1 MKSTCLR
8 WFLTLAFFIPLPAL
22 SVTYVS
28 SITSGDYYHLY
39 NAYQYGTNTDSHALT
54 EVNGLVS
61 TSVADNSD
69 YLQLWQITKSG
80 TGYTLKNA
88 VTGHYI
94 QVNPGTSTQFY
105 MGISP
110 ALFYT
115 KTKSSTGITCF
126 AFDSNSAF
134 TGYNAIHCAE
144 SYNVVGWSFNA
155 EASYWKL
162 EKVVVT
168 SAMTTAISAL
178 KAKIVID
185 SGSYYRL
192 NSYYEGRS
200 MVSGG
205 SKLTTAATDASAYAQ
220 IWKIDVDDSNCSRV
234 TLQNALTD
242 EYIQTSPGTSEQYVT
257 GSTAYPF
264 ATYSKASGS
273 GYVFSFKNTSGST
286 NHGLHCAATQ
296 SYNVVGW
303 DYTSDASYWTI
314 EKVNLTIAQQEE
326 LANIKTIT
334 ATDYT
339 ETLQTFFSDYAC
351 TTLKSN
357 YASMSDAQLRSA
369 MGSLPTALQDMAVSV
384 KNNKWDSSKD
394 DTWNSYA
401 KDFRIH
407 EYEIFSNCNLWYNK
421 LKVGR
426 FSHLFHPTGIKVN
439 MGDYIYLYVEDGPK
453 DTSAS
458 LQVEFV
464 EGVNREGTAYNL
476 KKGYNAFY
484 VPVGGEVFISYIL
497 NNVDSSC
504 SDYPDIKVHIEGGT
518 CNGCF
523 DMRGH
528 NHTNE
533 DWAWLK
539 SNMFTDE
546 YLHVKGNSALLNVHR
561 SEVIGE
567 SNAVGV
573 MNIWDF
579 IFDKLQSLVGCD
591 QWKSSG
597 KYKMMVNSFRND
609 DQGSYPFWNDTNHG
623 SSHPNLSY
631 ASGLFNYNSLANVG
645 KNGGQIWEVAHELGH
660 GHQGPIN
667 MAGCTEVTN
676 NSLVQC
682 VTLLAKDNIG
692 TNMFQ
697 TTRSSRGEGVKAMA
711 SRFNDG
717 YSWIDLGSM
726 RTQSGA
732 YNDVWLANRFI
743 YQLWLYF
750 DYMGNYQ
757 PTGGNTGFS
766 FMTALYDKL
775 RENGLAHSGDSSNPG
790 LASKDY
796 LLIAKY
802 ASQITQTDL
811 REFFQVW
818 GFWELSPTVSRPED
832 IASANTWYMGDYYNY
847 YLKTDANYVA
857 EVKNV
862 MAQYSTKASN
872 IMFLEDRC
880 TGSTLPTYNG
890 ASVSTFGE
898 TGYYE
903 TYGAS
908 VTGTYKYTTS
918 GTKVTIS
925 GDGAGAVGFKV
936 YDDEDNLVAISN
948 TKTFTVRSDVATG
961 LASGAYRM
969 VAAQGDG
976 NDVAVPS
983 TGAKAITYILK
994 YEGTEVGRVE
1004 NVMVIPN
1011 SSTEAN
1017 MPEELKELGNFG
1029 DWMAYTY
1036 SPATTTSS
1044 TTIVNVT
1051 ATWNGPFDISTN
1063 YDDASWYKLRQRA
1076 DEWGIIGYVT
1086 YDSEKEPN
1094 IILPSTNADTDV
1106 TKWAFIGNP
1115 YTGLTIVNKAAGS
1128 GLKLVSESPVDDG
1141 NTGGNTYATM
1151 GTDGTYSSW
1160 FITPS
1165 PYHKDGFFI
1174 SNSDGYAFNW
1184 RSANNLA
1191 YWTGGKDRGSTFTVW
1206 DISDYLPG
1214 ITDLANLS
1222 NNKAYFITNARR
1234 TWMTKSGEEEYSLG
1248 SNAMFEPTMMEE
1260 QFAIIKYNG
1269 SYYLYSITAQQFL
1282 TNTGKF
1288 SDTPQ
1293 MISITP
1299 TNNETYPWLFS
1310 FDDTHIIN
1318 INSDGNVVINGWN
1331 TIDAGNSNAIIEMAD
1346 FNPSYALSLLSNTI
1360 EVTYNL
1366 VYNGEV
1372 IFTGVI
1378 IKEIGSTPD
1387 ISDMSGWD
1395 NGLMSY
1401 SYDVE
1406 SITASTNVVNITAT
1420 WNGPFQIS
1428 TLDKPKWYVL
1438 KLQGNKYPT
1447 FVSDGTPN
1455 VKLPTTPVYDDT
1467 QMWAFIGNP
1476 YSGLSV
1482 INKMAGTDVRLVSDS
1497 PANDGN
1503 TGGNTYATL
1512 SESGTCQEWIPF
1524 VSTHYEGAFYLF
1536 NTEGYALN
1544 FRSNDNLAY
1553 WTSGYGSGSSFT
1565 VEDPETYPTAGKYRI
1580 KSHCG
1585 RYMTYSETAG
1595 LVTTTDADDQ
1605 NTIVTLTGTYPN
1617 FKMSIAGLNVQGFAT
1632 YSTQAEM
1639 TVDEGNTVVFTKV
1652 SPDYWTIY
1660 NTNGTGELPNYRYMH
1675 EDGSYKVVGW
1685 ESSNNNSW
1693 WIFEKASVIG
1703 DVNGDGQVS
1712 IADVTALVNII
1723 LGKDNTQ
1730 PYQYDHEAADVNGD
1744 GSTSIAD
1751 VTALV
1756 NIILGK
1762 N

>member
-1 MKSTCLR
+1 MKKSLALLV
-8 WFLTLAFFIPLPAL
+8 LTLLMSFIGMSAVSASQTLTIDSSKGTFYKDGTTAL
-22 SVTYVS
+22 TPSSTAQYAKKWMSTSTSPQVSLSCGYNNMVVDNQFRIHSDTYTLEVDDGLQITGYSIEAYSNYTGTSTITPSGGSVQTISTSSSNPTTVVVS
-28 SITSGDYYHLY
+28 NVNSSLTTFAVSTGNPWIVITSFTVTIAEPSTSITSGHIYRLQSYYTDLSMTAMG
-39 NAYQYGTNTDSHALT
+39 NKLSSVTTDNNSYG
-54 EVNGLVS
+54 
-61 TSVADNSD
+61 
-69 YLQLWQITKSG
+69 QLWKITKSDSR
-80 TGYTLKNA
+80 YTFQNVLTDA
-88 VTGHYI
+88 YI
-94 QVNPGTSTQFY
+94 QSNTSTSTQ
-105 MGISP
+105 
-110 ALFYT
+110 
-115 KTKSSTGITCF
+115 
-126 AFDSNSAF
+126 
-134 TGYNAIHCAE
+134 
-144 SYNVVGWSFNA
+144 W
-155 EASYWKL
+155 
-162 EKVVVT
+162 
-168 SAMTTAISAL
+168 
-178 KAKIVID
+178 
-185 SGSYYRL
+185 
-192 NSYYEGRS
+192 
-200 MVSGG
+200 
-205 SKLTTAATDASAYAQ
+205 
-220 IWKIDVDDSNCSRV
+220 
-234 TLQNALTD
+234 TL
-242 EYIQTSPGTSEQYVT
+242 
-257 GSTAYPF
+257 GSTACNF
-264 ATYSKASGS
+264 AAHTKTVDGNTW
-273 GYVFSFKNTSGST
+273 FSFSNTNST
-286 NHGLHCAATQ
+286 WYGLHTAKTQ
-296 SYNVVGW
+296 NYYVVGW
-303 DYTSDASYWTI
+303 DYTADASYWMLEEVT
-314 EKVNLTIAQQEE
+314 LTSAQQEE
-326 LANIKTIT
+326 LAEIKAMTS
-334 ATDYT
+334 TDYT
-339 ETLQTFFSDYAC
+339 SALSTFFSDNAC

-357 YASMSDAQLRSA
+357 YASMTDAQLRSA
-369 MGSLPTALQDMAVSV
+369 MSSLPSTLLEMAVRV
-384 KNNKWDSSKD
+384 KN
-394 DTWNSYA
+394 DTWNSDATWNSYE

-407 EYEIFSNCNLWYNK
+407 EYEIYSNCNQWST
-421 LKVGR
+421 VTGTGP
-426 FSHLFHPTGIKVN
+426 FAHLFNPTGIQAKA
-439 MGDYIYLYVEDGPK
+439 GDALYIFVDSDVK
-453 DTSAS
+453 DSDATLEAE
-458 LQVEFV
+458 LVV
-464 EGVNREGTAYNL
+464 GTNRSGTTTTLHA
-476 KKGYNAFY
+476 GYNAIY
-484 VPVGGEVFISYIL
+484 VNAASELFISYLL
-497 NNVDSSC
+497 NNTSKSC
-504 SDYPDIKVHIEGGT
+504 NDYPNIKIHVEGAT

-523 DMRGH
+523 DMHRGH
-528 NHTNE
+528 DNS

-539 SNMFTDE
+539 SNMFSGK
-546 YLHVKGNSALLNVHR
+546 YLHVKGESVLLNVLKD
-561 SEVIGE
+561 EVIGE
-567 SNAVGV
+567 SNATGV
-573 MNIWDF
+573 MKIWDF
-579 IFDKLQSLVGCD
+579 VFDKEQSLAGCD
-591 QWKSSG
+591 QWKNTG
-597 KYKMMVNSFRND
+597 QYKMMINSFRNENGGNPHW
-609 DQGSYPFWNDTNHG
+609 GSGHG
-623 SSHPNLSY
+623 TSHPSISSSSLFKY
-631 ASGLFNYNSLANVG
+631 SGLANVG
-645 KNGGQIWEVAHELGH
+645 TYGGSLWEITHEMGH
-660 GHQGPIN
+660 GHQAPIN
-667 MAGCTEVTN
+667 CAGMTEKSN
-676 NSLVQC
+676 NSLAQAVNF
-682 VTLLAKDNIG
+682 LAKDSPL
-692 TNMFQ
+692 FES
-697 TTRSSRGEGVKAMA
+697 TRSSRAQGVKEMA
-711 SRFNDG
+711 AYFNEETRA
-717 YSWIDLGSM
+717 SWMDIAGDRVENGLWLG
-726 RTQSGA
+726 
-732 YNDVWLANRFI
+732 NRF
-743 YQLWLYF
+743 YFQLWLYF
-750 DYMGNYQ
+750 DYLGNYQ
-757 PTGGNTGFS
+757 PSEGNTGFS

-775 RENGLAHSGDSSNPG
+775 RANGIVKSWTKTSPSP
-790 LASKDY
+790 STKDF
-796 LLIAKY
+796 LLVAKY
-802 ASQITQTDL
+802 AAEITQTDL
-811 REFFQVW
+811 SEFFDAW
-818 GFWELSPTVSRPED
+818 GFWQTSVKVAND
-832 IASANTWYMGDYYNY
+832 NDDASTNTWYFGDYGDIWVQ
-847 YLKTDANYVA
+847 TTEEMANSVRSA
-857 EVKNV
+857 MK
-862 MAQYSTKASN
+862 QYTKKGGN
-872 IMFLEDRC
+872 IMFIEDRGV
-880 TGSTLPTYNG
+880 GSTLPTYNG
-890 ASVSTFGE
+890 SASSTFGDV
-898 TGYYE
+898 GYYE
-903 TYGAS
+903 TYGGS
-908 VTGTYKYTTS
+908 VMGTYKYTVS
-918 GTKVTIS
+918 NGSKVTIS
-925 GDGAGAVGFKV
+925 GDGTGAVGFKV
-936 YDDEDNLVAISN
+936 YDDEGNLVAISN
-948 TKTFTVRSDVATG
+948 TKTFTVRNDVATG

-1029 DWMAYTY
+1029 DWMSYTY
-1036 SPATTTSS
+1036 SPTTTTTS
-1044 TTIVNVT
+1044 TTTVDVI

-1191 YWTGGKDRGSTFTVW
+1191 YWTNGKDRGSTFTVW
-1206 DISDYLPG
+1206 DVSDYLPG
-1214 ITDLANLS
+1214 ITDLASLS
-1222 NNKAYFITNARR
+1222 NNKAYIITNARR

-1288 SDTPQ
+1288 SDIPQ

-1331 TIDAGNSNAIIEMAD
+1331 TIDAGNSNAIIEMTD
-1346 FNPSYALSLLSNTI
+1346 FDPSYALALLSNTI

-1366 VYNGEV
+1366 VYDDEV

-1378 IKEIGSTPD
+1378 IKEIGSAPD

-1406 SITASTNVVNITAT
+1406 SITASSSVVNITAT
-1420 WNGPFQIS
+1420 WNGSFQIS

-1467 QMWAFIGNP
+1467 QMWAFLGNP

-1580 KSHCG
+1580 KSHRG

-1730 PYQYDHEAADVNGD
+1730 PYQYDHDAADVNGD

>member
-1 MKSTCLR
+1 MKKSLALLV
-8 WFLTLAFFIPLPAL
+8 LTLLMSFIGMSAVSASQTLTIDSSKGTFYKDGTTAL
-22 SVTYVS
+22 TPSSTAQYAKKWMSTSTSPQVTLSCGYNNMVVDNQFRIHSDTYTLEVDDGFQITGYSIEAYSNYTGTSTITPSGGSAQTISTSSSNPTTVVVS
-28 SITSGDYYHLY
+28 NVNSSLTTFAVSTGNPWIVITSFTVTIAEPSTSITSGHIYRLQSYYTDLSMTAMG
-39 NAYQYGTNTDSHALT
+39 NKLSSVTTDNNSYG
-54 EVNGLVS
+54 
-61 TSVADNSD
+61 
-69 YLQLWQITKSG
+69 QLWKITKSDSR
-80 TGYTLKNA
+80 YTFQNVLTDA
-88 VTGHYI
+88 YI
-94 QVNPGTSTQFY
+94 QSNTSTSTQ
-105 MGISP
+105 
-110 ALFYT
+110 
-115 KTKSSTGITCF
+115 
-126 AFDSNSAF
+126 
-134 TGYNAIHCAE
+134 
-144 SYNVVGWSFNA
+144 W
-155 EASYWKL
+155 
-162 EKVVVT
+162 
-168 SAMTTAISAL
+168 
-178 KAKIVID
+178 
-185 SGSYYRL
+185 
-192 NSYYEGRS
+192 
-200 MVSGG
+200 
-205 SKLTTAATDASAYAQ
+205 
-220 IWKIDVDDSNCSRV
+220 
-234 TLQNALTD
+234 TL
-242 EYIQTSPGTSEQYVT
+242 
-257 GSTAYPF
+257 GSTACNF
-264 ATYSKASGS
+264 AANTKTVDGNTW
-273 GYVFSFKNTSGST
+273 FSFSNTNST
-286 NHGLHCAATQ
+286 WYGLHTAKTQ
-296 SYNVVGW
+296 NYYVVGW
-303 DYTSDASYWTI
+303 DYTADASYWMLEEVT
-314 EKVNLTIAQQEE
+314 LTSAQQEE
-326 LANIKTIT
+326 LAEIKAMTS
-334 ATDYT
+334 TDYT
-339 ETLQTFFSDYAC
+339 SALSTFFSDNAC

-357 YASMSDAQLRSA
+357 YASMTDAQLRSA
-369 MGSLPTALQDMAVSV
+369 MSSLPSTLQEMAVRV
-384 KNNKWDSSKD
+384 KN
-394 DTWNSYA
+394 DTWNSDATWNSYE

-407 EYEIFSNCNLWYNK
+407 EYEIYSNCNQWST
-421 LKVGR
+421 VTGTGP
-426 FSHLFHPTGIKVN
+426 FAHLFNPTGIQAKA
-439 MGDYIYLYVEDGPK
+439 GDVLYIFVDSDVK
-453 DTSAS
+453 DSDATLEAE
-458 LQVEFV
+458 LVV
-464 EGVNREGTAYNL
+464 GTNRTGTTTTLHA
-476 KKGYNAFY
+476 GYNAIY
-484 VPVGGEVFISYIL
+484 VNAASELFISYLL
-497 NNVDSSC
+497 NNTSKSC
-504 SDYPDIKVHIEGGT
+504 NDYPNIKIHVEGAT

-523 DMRGH
+523 DMHRGH
-528 NHTNE
+528 DNS

-539 SNMFTDE
+539 SNMFSGK
-546 YLHVKGNSALLNVHR
+546 YLHVKGESVLLNVLKD
-561 SEVIGE
+561 EVIGE
-567 SNAVGV
+567 SNATGV
-573 MNIWDF
+573 MKIWDF
-579 IFDKLQSLVGCD
+579 VFDKEQSLAGCD
-591 QWKSSG
+591 QWKSTG
-597 KYKMMVNSFRND
+597 QYKMMINSFRNENGGYPHW
-609 DQGSYPFWNDTNHG
+609 GSGHG
-623 SSHPNLSY
+623 TSHPILNSTY
-631 ASGLFNYNSLANVG
+631 LFNYSGLANIG
-645 KNGGQIWEVAHELGH
+645 INGGDLWEVTHEMGH
-660 GHQGPIN
+660 GHQAPIN
-667 MAGCTEVTN
+667 CAGMTEKSN
-676 NSLVQC
+676 NSLAQAVNF
-682 VTLLAKDNIG
+682 LAKDSPL
-692 TNMFQ
+692 FES
-697 TTRSSRGEGVKAMA
+697 TRSSRAQGVKEMA
-711 SRFNDG
+711 AYFNEEMRA
-717 YSWIDLGSM
+717 SWMDIAGGRVENGLWLG
-726 RTQSGA
+726 
-732 YNDVWLANRFI
+732 NRF
-743 YQLWLYF
+743 YFQLWLYF
-750 DYMGNYQ
+750 DYLGNYQ
-757 PTGGNTGFS
+757 PSEGNTGFS
-766 FMTALYDKL
+766 FMSALYDKL
-775 RENGLAHSGDSSNPG
+775 RANGIVKSWTKTSPSP
-790 LASKDY
+790 STKDF
-796 LLIAKY
+796 LLVAKY
-802 ASQITQTDL
+802 AAEITQTDL
-811 REFFQVW
+811 SEFFDAW
-818 GFWELSPTVSRPED
+818 GFWQTSVKVANEND
-832 IASANTWYMGDYYNY
+832 DASTNTWYFGDYGDIWVQ
-847 YLKTDANYVA
+847 TTEEMANSVRSA
-857 EVKNV
+857 MK
-862 MAQYSTKASN
+862 QYTKKGGN
-872 IMFLEDRC
+872 IMFIEDRGV
-880 TGSTLPTYNG
+880 GSTLPTYNG
-890 ASVSTFGE
+890 SASSTFGDV
-898 TGYYE
+898 GYYE
-903 TYGAS
+903 TYGGS

-936 YDDEDNLVAISN
+936 YDDEGNLVAISN

-1011 SSTEAN
+1011 SSAEAN

-1029 DWMAYTY
+1029 DWMSYTY
-1036 SPATTTSS
+1036 SPTTTTTS
-1044 TTIVNVT
+1044 TTTVDVI

-1063 YDDASWYKLRQRA
+1063 YDGASWYKLRQRA

-1151 GTDGTYSSW
+1151 GTDGTYSTW

-1191 YWTGGKDRGSTFTVW
+1191 YWTNGKDRGSTFTVW
-1206 DISDYLPG
+1206 DVSDYLPG
-1214 ITDLANLS
+1214 ITDLASLS
-1222 NNKAYFITNARR
+1222 NNKAYIITNARR

-1288 SDTPQ
+1288 SDIPQ

-1346 FNPSYALSLLSNTI
+1346 FDPSYALSLLSNTI

-1366 VYNGEV
+1366 IYNEEV

-1401 SYDVE
+1401 TYDVE
-1406 SITASTNVVNITAT
+1406 SITASSSVVNITAT
-1420 WNGPFQIS
+1420 WNGSFQIS

-1438 KLQGNKYPT
+1438 KLQGNKYLT

-1482 INKMAGTDVRLVSDS
+1482 INKMAGTDARLVSDS

-1512 SESGTCQEWIPF
+1512 GESGTCQEWIPF
-1524 VSTHYEGAFYLF
+1524 VSAHYEGAFYLF

-1580 KSHCG
+1580 KSHRG

-1639 TVDEGNTVVFTKV
+1639 TADEGNTVVFTKV

-1693 WIFEKASVIG
+1693 WIFEKASVLG

-1730 PYQYDHEAADVNGD
+1730 PYQYDHDAADVNGD

>member
-1 MKSTCLR
+1 MKKSLLPLV
-8 WFLTLAFFIPLPAL
+8 LTLLMSFIGMSAVSASQTLTIDSSKGTFYKDGTTAL
-22 SVTYVS
+22 TPSSTAQYAKKWMSTSTSPQVTLSCGYNNMVVDNQFRIHSDTYTLEVDDGFQITGYSIEAYSNYTGTSTITPSGGSAQAISTSSSDPTTVVVS
-28 SITSGDYYHLY
+28 NVNSSLTTFAVSTGNPWIVITSFTVTIAEPSTSITSGHIYRLQSYYTDLSMTAMG
-39 NAYQYGTNTDSHALT
+39 NKLSSVTTDNNSYG
-54 EVNGLVS
+54 
-61 TSVADNSD
+61 
-69 YLQLWQITKSG
+69 QLWKITKSDSR
-80 TGYTLKNA
+80 YTFQNVLTDA
-88 VTGHYI
+88 YI
-94 QVNPGTSTQFY
+94 QSNTSTSTQ
-105 MGISP
+105 
-110 ALFYT
+110 
-115 KTKSSTGITCF
+115 
-126 AFDSNSAF
+126 
-134 TGYNAIHCAE
+134 
-144 SYNVVGWSFNA
+144 W
-155 EASYWKL
+155 
-162 EKVVVT
+162 
-168 SAMTTAISAL
+168 
-178 KAKIVID
+178 
-185 SGSYYRL
+185 
-192 NSYYEGRS
+192 
-200 MVSGG
+200 
-205 SKLTTAATDASAYAQ
+205 
-220 IWKIDVDDSNCSRV
+220 
-234 TLQNALTD
+234 TL
-242 EYIQTSPGTSEQYVT
+242 
-257 GSTAYPF
+257 GSTACNF
-264 ATYSKASGS
+264 AAHTKTVDGNTW
-273 GYVFSFKNTSGST
+273 FSFSNVSNGWY
-286 NHGLHCAATQ
+286 GLHTASSQ

-303 DYTSDASYWTI
+303 DYTADASYWMLEEVT
-314 EKVNLTIAQQEE
+314 LTQAQQAE
-326 LANIKTIT
+326 LAEIKAMTS
-334 ATDYT
+334 TDYT
-339 ETLQTFFSDYAC
+339 SALSTFFSDNAC

-357 YASMSDAQLRSA
+357 YASMTDAQLRSA
-369 MGSLPTALQDMAVSV
+369 MSSLPSTLQEMAVRV
-384 KNNKWDSSKD
+384 KN
-394 DTWNSYA
+394 DTWNSDATWNSYE

-407 EYEIFSNCNLWYNK
+407 EYEIYSNCNQWST
-421 LKVGR
+421 VTGTGP
-426 FSHLFHPTGIKVN
+426 FAHLFNPTGIQAKA
-439 MGDYIYLYVEDGPK
+439 GDALYIFVDSDVK
-453 DTSAS
+453 DSDATLEAE
-458 LQVEFV
+458 LVV
-464 EGVNREGTAYNL
+464 GTNRTGTTTTLHA
-476 KKGYNAFY
+476 GYNAIY
-484 VPVGGEVFISYIL
+484 VNAASELFISYLL
-497 NNVDSSC
+497 NNTSKSC
-504 SDYPDIKVHIEGGT
+504 NDYPNIKIHVEGAT

-523 DMRGH
+523 DMHRGH
-528 NHTNE
+528 DNS

-539 SNMFTDE
+539 SNMFSGK
-546 YLHVKGNSALLNVHR
+546 YLHVKGESVLLNVLKD
-561 SEVIGE
+561 EVIGE
-567 SNAVGV
+567 SNATGV
-573 MNIWDF
+573 MKIWDF
-579 IFDKLQSLVGCD
+579 VFDKEQSLAGCD
-591 QWKSSG
+591 QWKNTG
-597 KYKMMVNSFRND
+597 QYKMMINSFRNENGGNPHW
-609 DQGSYPFWNDTNHG
+609 GSGHG
-623 SSHPNLSY
+623 TSHPSISSSSLFKY
-631 ASGLFNYNSLANVG
+631 SGLANVG
-645 KNGGQIWEVAHELGH
+645 TYGGSLWEITHEMGH
-660 GHQGPIN
+660 GHQAPIN
-667 MAGCTEVTN
+667 CAGMTEKSN
-676 NSLVQC
+676 NSLAQAVNF
-682 VTLLAKDNIG
+682 LAKDSPL
-692 TNMFQ
+692 FES
-697 TTRSSRGEGVKAMA
+697 TRSSRAQGVKEMA
-711 SRFNDG
+711 AYFNEETRA
-717 YSWIDLGSM
+717 SWMDIAGDRVENGLWLG
-726 RTQSGA
+726 
-732 YNDVWLANRFI
+732 NRF
-743 YQLWLYF
+743 YFQLWLYF
-750 DYMGNYQ
+750 DYLGNYQ
-757 PTGGNTGFS
+757 PSEGNTGFS

-775 RENGLAHSGDSSNPG
+775 RANGIVKSWTKTSPSP
-790 LASKDY
+790 STKDF
-796 LLIAKY
+796 LLVAKY
-802 ASQITQTDL
+802 AAEITQTDL
-811 REFFQVW
+811 SEFFDAW
-818 GFWELSPTVSRPED
+818 GFWQTSVKVAND
-832 IASANTWYMGDYYNY
+832 NDDASTNTWYFGDYGDIWVQ
-847 YLKTDANYVA
+847 TTEEMANSVRSA
-857 EVKNV
+857 MK
-862 MAQYSTKASN
+862 QYTKKGGN
-872 IMFLEDRC
+872 IMFIEDRGV
-880 TGSTLPTYNG
+880 GSTLPTYNG
-890 ASVSTFGE
+890 SASSTFGDV
-898 TGYYE
+898 GYYE
-903 TYGAS
+903 TYGGS
-908 VTGTYKYTTS
+908 VTGTYKYTVS
-918 GTKVTIS
+918 NGSKVTIS
-925 GDGAGAVGFKV
+925 GDGTGAVGFKV
-936 YDDEDNLVAISN
+936 YDDEGNLVAISN

-1029 DWMAYTY
+1029 DWMSYTY
-1036 SPATTTSS
+1036 SPTTTTTS
-1044 TTIVNVT
+1044 TTTVDVI

-1063 YDDASWYKLRQRA
+1063 YDGASWYKLRQRA

-1191 YWTGGKDRGSTFTVW
+1191 YWTNGKDRGSTFTVW
-1206 DISDYLPG
+1206 DVSDYLPG
-1214 ITDLANLS
+1214 ITDLASLS
-1222 NNKAYFITNARR
+1222 NNKAYIITNARR

-1248 SNAMFEPTMMEE
+1248 SNAMFEPSMMEE

-1288 SDTPQ
+1288 SDIPQ

-1299 TNNETYPWLFS
+1299 TNNENYPWLFS

-1318 INSDGNVVINGWN
+1318 FNGEGTAVINGWN
-1331 TIDAGNSNAIIEMAD
+1331 TIDVGNSNAIIEMAD
-1346 FNPSYALSLLSNTI
+1346 FDSSYALALLSNTV

-1366 VYNGEV
+1366 VYNEEV
-1372 IFTGVI
+1372 IFTGVT
-1378 IKEIGSTPD
+1378 IKEIGSAPD

-1512 SESGTCQEWIPF
+1512 GESGTCQEWIPF

-1565 VEDPETYPTAGKYRI
+1565 VEDPETYPIAGKYRI
-1580 KSHCG
+1580 KSHRG

-1639 TVDEGNTVVFTKV
+1639 TADEGNTVVFTKV

-1693 WIFEKASVIG
+1693 WMLEKASVLG

-1730 PYQYDHEAADVNGD
+1730 PYQYDHDAADVNGD